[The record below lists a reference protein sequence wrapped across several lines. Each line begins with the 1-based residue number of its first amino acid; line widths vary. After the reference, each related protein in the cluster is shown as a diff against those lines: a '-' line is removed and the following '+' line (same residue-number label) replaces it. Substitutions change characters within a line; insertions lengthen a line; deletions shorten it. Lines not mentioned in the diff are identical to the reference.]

1 MLKAIK
7 ALCLQAIIIAVS
19 AGQSLGVEM
28 SFGPDD
34 AANGPVKVVSEE
46 VLFDQENGVVEFVGE
61 VRVTQG
67 DVILTSNHAKAYSN
81 KDNKSRVELIVLN
94 SDVYLET
101 GQGTATANSG
111 EYDLIKGTIE
121 LVGQVV
127 IKSGEIE
134 FSANGLHYDLE
145 SGLSRLIDDARVLLK
160 DVN

>member
-1 MLKAIK
+1 MLKAVK
-7 ALCLQAIIIAVS
+7 TLCLQTIIIAVL

-34 AANGPVKVVSEE
+34 AANGPVRVVSEE
-46 VLFDQENGVVEFVGE
+46 VLFDQENGVMEFVGE

-81 KDNKSRVELIVLN
+81 KDNKSRVELIVLKSN
-94 SDVYLET
+94 VYLET
-101 GQGTATANSG
+101 GQGIATADSG
-111 EYDLIKGTIE
+111 EYDLVKGTIE

-127 IKSGEIE
+127 IKTGEIE

-145 SGLSRLIDDARVLLK
+145 SGLSRLIDDAKVLLK

>member
-1 MLKAIK
+1 MLKAVK
-7 ALCLQAIIIAVS
+7 TLCLQTIIVAAL

-34 AANGPVKVVSEE
+34 AANGPVRVVSEE
-46 VLFDQENGVVEFVGE
+46 VLFDQENGVMEFVGE

-67 DVILTSNHAKAYSN
+67 DMVLTSNHAKAYSN
-81 KDNKSRVELIVLN
+81 KDNKSRVELIVLE
-94 SDVYLET
+94 SKVYLET
-101 GQGTATANSG
+101 GQGIATADSG
-111 EYDLIKGTIE
+111 EYDLVKGTIE

-127 IKSGEIE
+127 IKTGEIE

>member
-1 MLKAIK
+1 MLNATK
-7 ALCLQAIIIAVS
+7 ALYLQTIFLFVL

-34 AANGPVKVVSEE
+34 ADGGPVKVVSEE
-46 VLFDQENGVVEFVGE
+46 VVFDQENGVMEFVGG

-67 DVILTSNHAKAYSN
+67 DVILTSNHAKAFSN
-81 KDNKSRVELIVLN
+81 KDNKSRVELIILN

-101 GQGTATANSG
+101 GQGTATADSG
-111 EYDLIKGTIE
+111 EYDLVKRTIE
-121 LVGQVV
+121 LVGHVV
-127 IKSGEIE
+127 IKTGEIE

>member
-1 MLKAIK
+1 MLRAFK
-7 ALCLQAIIIAVS
+7 ALCLQTIVIAVL
-19 AGQSLGVEM
+19 AGQSQGVEM

-81 KDNKSRVELIVLN
+81 KNNKSRVELIVLN

-101 GQGTATANSG
+101 GQGIATANFG

-127 IKSGEIE
+127 IKTGEIE

>member
-1 MLKAIK
+1 MLSAIK
-7 ALCLQAIIIAVS
+7 TVCLPTIFLVLL

-34 AANGPVKVVSEE
+34 APEGPVKVVSEE
-46 VLFDQENGVVEFVGE
+46 VVFDQENGVMEFVGG
-61 VRVTQG
+61 VRVAQG
-67 DVILTSNHAKAYSN
+67 DVLLTSDHAKAFAD
-81 KDNKSRVELIVLN
+81 KDNNSRVVLIVLN

-101 GQGTATANSG
+101 GQGTATADTG
-111 EYDLIKGTIE
+111 KYDLVEGTIE

-127 IKSGEIE
+127 IKTGEIE
-134 FSANGLHYDLE
+134 FSANGLHYDVE

>member
-7 ALCLQAIIIAVS
+7 ALFLQTIVIAVL
-19 AGQSLGVEM
+19 AGQSQGVEM

-94 SDVYLET
+94 SDVHLDT
-101 GQGTATANSG
+101 GQGIATANFG

-127 IKSGEIE
+127 IKTGEIE